1 MQITLTGIQVFGF
14 NIGWYAIII
23 VGGAWF
29 GTVVAAWAARH
40 EKEDG
45 EHVWRALPAIVL
57 CSLGGARLWFIF
69 FPPAS
74 IVDNGRTAGWFLSH
88 FFDLN
93 QGAVALW
100 TGGLGLIGGIAGGIF
115 ALWRYTRDHKLPFL
129 PWLDIGALGL
139 CAGQIIARWGN
150 AANQDLYGPP
160 TGLPW
165 GVLVNNETQRV
176 GIYTD
181 LAQFPLATT
190 RFHPVYLYESLWTVL
205 VLAVLLWLFL
215 RHRDR
220 LRAGDL
226 TLVYVILYGVGRFLL
241 EFLRVNVSHVG
252 GINISQAVVGI
263 AVVAAFLL
271 LAQRTTRTS
280 NPRHRQPDSS

>member
-1 MQITLTGIQVFGF
+1 MQITLTGIQILGF
-14 NIGWYAIII
+14 TIGWYGII
-23 VGGAWF
+23 VVAGACF
-29 GTVVAAWAARH
+29 GAVIAAWAARQDG
-40 EKEDG
+40 KDG
-45 EHVWRALPAIVL
+45 EHVWRALPSIVL
-57 CSLGGARLWFIF
+57 CGLVGARLWFILL
-69 FPPAS
+69 PPTS

-115 ALWRYTRDHKLPFL
+115 ALWRYTRHHYLPLL
-129 PWLDIGALGL
+129 PWLDIGVLGL

-165 GVLVNNETQRV
+165 GVLITNEAQRV

-181 LAQFPLATT
+181 LTQYPLAST
-190 RFHPVYLYESLWTVL
+190 RFHPVYLYESLWTL
-205 VLAVLLWLFL
+205 IIFLVLLWLFL
-215 RHRDR
+215 RQRDR

-226 TLVYVILYGVGRFLL
+226 TLLYIILYGVGRFFL
-241 EFLRVNVSHVG
+241 EFLRVNASLIG
-252 GINISQAVVGI
+252 MINVSQAVVGF
-263 AVVAAFLL
+263 AVLVCIPLL
-271 LAQRTTRTS
+271 IRRGFMKYSEL
-280 NPRHRQPDSS
+280 